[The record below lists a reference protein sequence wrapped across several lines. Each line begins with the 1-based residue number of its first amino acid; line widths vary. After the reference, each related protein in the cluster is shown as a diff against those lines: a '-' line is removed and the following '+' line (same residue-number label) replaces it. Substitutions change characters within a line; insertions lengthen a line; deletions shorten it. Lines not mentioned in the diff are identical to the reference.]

1 MLKPTTTKSVALAT
15 LALLWIGHTTTAV
28 AQEPANIGKG
38 RQYFEKV
45 CAKCHETGVG
55 PVLKGRDLPEATY
68 IIIARLGR
76 NAMPA
81 FRITDIDDDTL
92 IAVAKYLAS
101 TPKHPEPGAT
111 P

>member
-1 MLKPTTTKSVALAT
+1 MLKPTTTRAVALAT

-28 AQEPANIGKG
+28 AQEPANVGKG
-38 RQYFEKV
+38 QQYFDKV

-92 IAVAKYLAS
+92 VAVARYLAG
-101 TPKHPEPGAT
+101 TPKNPDQGAT